1 MNLCQRGQVEF
12 DMFKKSHTK
21 KTGQYDKKC
30 FKNCTIYLPQNQI
43 PSDEV
48 TNVRRAEWKFQNQR
62 INSIENMSK
71 YIKLILSASIFR
83 ISSYEGGKRWGIKSC
98 HITVKG
104 KKEQKSFLYS
114 QRCSSAQMQKIHVV
128 SDT

>member
-1 MNLCQRGQVEF
+1 
-12 DMFKKSHTK
+12 
-21 KTGQYDKKC
+21 
-30 FKNCTIYLPQNQI
+30 
-43 PSDEV
+43 
-48 TNVRRAEWKFQNQR
+48 
-62 INSIENMSK
+62 MSK
-71 YIKLILSASIFR
+71 YYIKLILSASIFR

-128 SDT
+128 SDTWKNIQHLLKQ

>member
-48 TNVRRAEWKFQNQR
+48 TNVRRAEW
-62 INSIENMSK
+62 
-71 YIKLILSASIFR
+71 
-83 ISSYEGGKRWGIKSC
+83 
-98 HITVKG
+98 
-104 KKEQKSFLYS
+104 
-114 QRCSSAQMQKIHVV
+114 
-128 SDT
+128 

>member
-48 TNVRRAEWKFQNQR
+48 TNVRRAEWKLQIQR
-62 INSIENMSK
+62 INSIENLSK

-83 ISSYEGGKRWGIKSC
+83 MKVAKDGA
-98 HITVKG
+98 
-104 KKEQKSFLYS
+104 LN
-114 QRCSSAQMQKIHVV
+114 HV
-128 SDT
+128 TLL